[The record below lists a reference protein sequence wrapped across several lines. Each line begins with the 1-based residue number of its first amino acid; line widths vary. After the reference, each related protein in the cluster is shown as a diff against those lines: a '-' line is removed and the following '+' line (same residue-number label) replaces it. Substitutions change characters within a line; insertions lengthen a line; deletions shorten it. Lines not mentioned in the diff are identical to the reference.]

1 MLPASDAGIE
11 GFVRVVNLSD
21 RAGTVRIHAIDDT
34 GERFGPVTLALD
46 ANETVNF
53 RSRELEQGNAA
64 KGLPSGVGDGEGYWR
79 LELESVLH
87 IGPLAYVR
95 TADGFLTSMHD
106 LVPETGGRHQVLFF
120 NPGECAPGGE
130 VRLTLPAGAARML
143 SARDLESGGNGFDG
157 SFGDGR
163 GWWAAGSGRTVA
175 RPVDGLFPRIASFE
189 ALEAAAQRAARGK
202 RRKPGVAA
210 FLRAHEAIM
219 PCAVTL
225 FRPPVMACSGIG
237 VFPGVERSRLPG
249 ATPTGVSVAT

>member
-1 MLPASDAGIE
+1 MSPASPAQETHTLPLVLPASDAGIE

-53 RSRELEQGNAA
+53 RSRELEQGNAT

-87 IGPLAYVR
+87 VGPLAYVR

-130 VRLTLPAGAARML
+130 VRLTLPVGATALTAVSATGAAGGRLEAGAPWRVRLTAFFRASPRSRRWRRRCNAR
-143 SARDLESGGNGFDG
+143 RGGSGG
-157 SFGDGR
+157 S
-163 GWWAAGSGRTVA
+163 
-175 RPVDGLFPRIASFE
+175 PVWPPSFE
-189 ALEAAAQRAARGK
+189 RMRQSCLA
-202 RRKPGVAA
+202 P
-210 FLRAHEAIM
+210 
-219 PCAVTL
+219 
-225 FRPPVMACSGIG
+225 
-237 VFPGVERSRLPG
+237 
-249 ATPTGVSVAT
+249 